1 MKHVEI
7 EAQIRR
13 KKKSSVR
20 FRTEIAG
27 LVQKEFGKQIFS
39 DGSICATGH
48 DILARECHNSVSVFL
63 PSLRLAVHAAKQAVE
78 ALHIRYRYSHDTE

>member
-48 DILARECHNSVSVFL
+48 DILARECHN
-63 PSLRLAVHAAKQAVE
+63 
-78 ALHIRYRYSHDTE
+78 